1 MENKM
6 LFSVLILLIASF
18 TFSCE
23 PPVPGDK
30 PDQPKAR
37 LIIEPEQ
44 IPENQETVE
53 EIIEADNIAAEPDN
67 IAERPEIDEK
77 AAEANNKDTI
87 AEQDRIAEK
96 SETGKEITETG
107 KQAAAAGTDDPAV
120 RIENNYIIQVAAYKN
135 INYAND
141 IINKLKAMN
150 LCAYIT
156 REDNFSKVRVA
167 GIRTNEYAAFIMKEI
182 NDKFKLS
189 PVLFSSE
196 KASTI
201 ENPCQ

>member
-30 PDQPKAR
+30 PDHSKAR

-53 EIIEADNIAAEPDN
+53 EIIEADKIAAEPDN

-77 AAEANNKDTI
+77 I

>member
-44 IPENQETVE
+44 IPENQEIVE
-53 EIIEADNIAAEPDN
+53 EIIEADNIAAEPGN

-77 AAEANNKDTI
+77 I